1 MTIPEIRYRV
11 DKYDTTTKI
20 NKLTKIL
27 INLHKSIQNSKISK
41 LIRDILNS
49 RVLTTY

>member
-20 NKLTKIL
+20 NKLTIKT
-27 INLHKSIQNSKISK
+27 K
-41 LIRDILNS
+41 
-49 RVLTTY
+49 TT

>member
-20 NKLTKIL
+20 NKLTIKTKQ
-27 INLHKSIQNSKISK
+27 HERFISK
-41 LIRDILNS
+41 
-49 RVLTTY
+49 RVQQIM